1 VSCRDRETLRWRERG
16 ETVIQFAV
24 DSWQLW
30 QLEVDSYQFSVEFE
44 VNRFE
49 CD

>member
-1 VSCRDRETLRWRERG
+1 MRRREW

-24 DSWQLW
+24 DSLQLV
-30 QLEVDSYQFSVEFE
+30 VDSYQFSVEFE
-44 VNRFE
+44 ANRYE

>member
-1 VSCRDRETLRWRERG
+1 MGDSETLRGREW

-24 DSWQLW
+24 DSLQLV
-30 QLEVDSYQFSVEFE
+30 VDSYQFSVEFE
-44 VNRFE
+44 VTRYE

>member
-1 VSCRDRETLRWRERG
+1 VRRREW

-24 DSWQLW
+24 DSLQLV
-30 QLEVDSYQFSVEFE
+30 VDSYQFSVEFE
-44 VNRFE
+44 VTRYE